1 MIALYLTS
9 DVVLAGIAVP
19 AHRTLEVVDEL
30 PSDEPEGER
39 TVLTAGEARALVQA
53 GYAQPVTAD
62 FEALEA
68 SLHAWRQ

>member
-9 DVVLAGIAVP
+9 DVVLAGIRVP
-19 AHRTLEVVDEL
+19 AHRTVEVVDDL
-30 PSDEPEGER
+30 PGDEAEGER
-39 TVLTAGEARALVQA
+39 TVLSAGEARALVQA

-68 SLHAWRQ
+68 ALRARRG